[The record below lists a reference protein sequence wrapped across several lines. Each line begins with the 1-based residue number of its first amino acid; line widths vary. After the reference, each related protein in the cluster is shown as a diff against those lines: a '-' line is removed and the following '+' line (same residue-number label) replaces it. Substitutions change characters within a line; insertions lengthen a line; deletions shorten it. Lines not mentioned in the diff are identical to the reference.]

1 MTICKKLSKSK
12 GSRTVV
18 SSKIIGDYLQ
28 ATALRSI
35 KVMTHS
41 TDIVTLARWMAAD
54 FSNQEQAFENPPFFA
69 HIRVCMRP
77 LPLEVL
83 SGVSF
88 YVEQAYDYM
97 LNDPYRV
104 RVLKL
109 VDVGSHI
116 EIENY
121 TVKQE
126 EQFYGAARATERLK
140 ALTTERLEK
149 LPGCNMI
156 VEWTGHSFKGSVE
169 PGRACI
175 VFRKGTKTYLD
186 SEFEI
191 DQDKF
196 TSLDRGR
203 DPETNEHIWGSYA
216 GPFHFVR
223 RGSFADEVKV

>member
-1 MTICKKLSKSK
+1 
-12 GSRTVV
+12 
-18 SSKIIGDYLQ
+18 
-28 ATALRSI
+28 
-35 KVMTHS
+35 MTHS
-41 TDIVTLARWMAAD
+41 TDILTLARWMAAD

-77 LPLEVL
+77 LPPELL
-83 SGVSF
+83 SGVGF

-97 LNDPYRV
+97 LNNPYRV

-109 VDVGSHI
+109 VAASEHI

-126 EQFYGAARATERLK
+126 EKFYGAAREPQRLK
-140 ALTTERLEK
+140 ALKVEQLEK
-149 LPGCNMI
+149 LPSCNMI
-156 VEWTGHSFKGSVE
+156 VEWTGHSFKGNVE
-169 PGRACI
+169 PGKACM
-175 VFRKGTKTYLD
+175 VFRQGRNTYLD

-196 TSLDRGR
+196 ISLDRGR
-203 DPETNEHIWGSYA
+203 DPETHEHIWGALA

-223 RGSFADEVKV
+223 WGSFADEVFY